1 MDIEDFK
8 LELTALQ
15 SKDIEDAKTCGF
27 NDKDSWFK
35 YIINKDKD
43 EVAEAILDLAK
54 RYQVQDNVVAYYFDP
69 TMLIRISK
77 IKNSIKKVSIA
88 K

>member
-15 SKDIEDAKTCGF
+15 NRDIEDAKNHGF

-35 YIINKDKD
+35 FIINEEKD
-43 EVAEAILDLAK
+43 EVAEGIINLAK
-54 RYQVQDNVVAYYFDP
+54 RYEVKDTVVAYYFDP

-77 IKNSIKKVSIA
+77 VKNNKNMAMNK
-88 K
+88 

>member
-15 SKDIEDAKTCGF
+15 NKDIEDAKNNGF
-27 NDKDSWFK
+27 NDKDSWFRH
-35 YIINKDKD
+35 IINAEKDI
-43 EVAEAILDLAK
+43 VAESIINLAE
-54 RYQVQDNVVAYYFDP
+54 RYGVKDTVVAYYFDP

-77 IKNSIKKVSIA
+77 VKNQTKKMA
-88 K
+88 MN

>member
-15 SKDIEDAKTCGF
+15 NKDIEDAKNNGF
-27 NDKDSWFK
+27 NDKDSWFRH
-35 YIINKDKD
+35 IINAEKDI
-43 EVAEAILDLAK
+43 VAESIINLAE
-54 RYQVQDNVVAYYFDP
+54 RYGVKDTVVAYYFDP

-77 IKNSIKKVSIA
+77 VKNQTKKMAIN
-88 K
+88 